1 MDGCYDSAAEIF
13 PRFDIGRRFFRWRGG
28 RGKKTSVNAS
38 HGQWLVGFFCAC
50 MLIGLMVFA
59 GLLSLQIYCSVN
71 KMEGFSFED
80 ATTTGKNQIEGFY
93 GENGC
98 LGRRILFL
106 NWEFVNKY
114 T

>member
-1 MDGCYDSAAEIF
+1 MAAMTQL
-13 PRFDIGRRFFRWRGG
+13 PRFSRALIYTEDDSSVGRSG

-38 HGQWLVGFFCAC
+38 HGLWLVGFFCAC
-50 MLIGLMVFA
+50 LLIGLMVFA

-80 ATTTGKNQIEGFY
+80 ATTTGKNQTEGFY